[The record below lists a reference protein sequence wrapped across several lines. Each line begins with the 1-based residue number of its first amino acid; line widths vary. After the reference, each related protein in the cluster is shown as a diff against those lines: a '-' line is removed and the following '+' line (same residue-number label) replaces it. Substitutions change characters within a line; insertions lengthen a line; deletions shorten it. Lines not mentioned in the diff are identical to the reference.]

1 MLTEDYLIRRINQA
15 IALLLHALG
24 LRKNGQLEA
33 ALTDVDIALELLLGM
48 RSVLLKE
55 MDDQSLLQLLTV
67 RGEVDFE
74 RLALVINLFKEE
86 GAIYELEGRTAESSR
101 DYLRAL
107 NFLLLIAQN
116 EEVGLSADQVADIEN
131 LHRKLEGLPLPVDTQ
146 AALLDYY
153 QWLLEFDDT
162 HLVEFNVN
170 RAETQKVLKQLIDT
184 LSQY

>member
-1 MLTEDYLIRRINQA
+1 MLSEDYLIRRINQA

-55 MDDQSLLQLLTV
+55 MDDPSLLQLLTV

-74 RLALVINLFKEE
+74 RLALVANLFKEE
-86 GAIYELEGRTAESSR
+86 GAIYELEGRAADSSR

-107 NFLLLIAQN
+107 NFLLLIAQD
-116 EEVGLSADQVADIEN
+116 EKVGVSADQIADIEI
-131 LHRKLEGLPLPVDTQ
+131 LRQRLESQSLPLDTQ

-153 QWLLEFDDT
+153 QWLLEFDDARLT
-162 HLVEFNVN
+162 EVNIN
-170 RAETQKVLKQLIDT
+170 RAEMEGVLKKLIDT
-184 LSQY
+184 LSRY

>member
-55 MDDQSLLQLLTV
+55 MDEPSLLQLLTV
-67 RGEVDFE
+67 RGRVDFE
-74 RLALVINLFKEE
+74 RLALVAKLFKEE
-86 GAIYELEGRTAESSR
+86 GAIFELEGRAADSTR

-107 NFLLLIAQN
+107 NFLLVIAQD
-116 EEVGLSADQVADIEN
+116 EKVGLSADQIADIEQ
-131 LHRKLEGLPLPVDTQ
+131 LRQRLQDERLPMDTQ

-153 QWLLEFDDT
+153 QWLLEFDDK
-162 HLVEFNVN
+162 HLVEMNVN
-170 RAETQKVLKQLIDT
+170 RAEIEATLQRLIDI